1 MAPLAWEGP
10 FRGYTEMVLWRGS
23 GIGVGAAA
31 VALVLQFLLIDLI
44 PIFYYPKDG
53 SKWLKGPFVAS
64 IVVITVLVLLLPV
77 MALFVM
83 ACRLCLVVESLVR
96 LAYVP
101 DGVFE
106 LPNWALYFPHI
117 G

>member
-1 MAPLAWEGP
+1 
-10 FRGYTEMVLWRGS
+10 MVLWRGS

-31 VALVLQFLLIDLI
+31 VVILLAILMVYLAPDTQVSRVGSTWLRALCLPIIAGLLIL
-44 PIFYYPKDG
+44 
-53 SKWLKGPFVAS
+53 VA
-64 IVVITVLVLLLPV
+64 LLPFYV
-77 MALFVM
+77 IFLT
-83 ACRLCLVVESLVR
+83 ACRLCLVVESLVG

-117 G
+117 A